1 MRIFVGTATATR
13 GGAMGA
19 PRRSVKA
26 RPADEWKGRLR
37 EDVLERVRTNRVA
50 ILSRARGEGASGASL
65 RDEVDIELRQILSEA
80 LGRASRGG
88 FASIS
93 IPPAGSNP
101 RACTTQ
107 SAAADAPGDPGDPG
121 YSRDRGLADS
131 RLPRAPPRASR
142 DSDDDGMWDD
152 GDVPLPPPR
161 ARRSL
166 TTWGE
171 AAGTGAL
178 SGVEYDE
185 LMAAMHL
192 SVEEELR
199 AEEAA
204 ALAREL
210 DRVESEE
217 ALNLDAALEN
227 LANWELDSAASGA
240 DDPAVLC
247 PVCRARRLLQ
257 TSGTIFCG
265 CGRFRL
271 SRRDGASD
279 GTEGRAHAESFG
291 LDHLRRRLEDAYDA
305 HAKEGCGNGN
315 LGFAVRDAFGAEVLY
330 AECPRCRFLEA
341 VM

>member
-1 MRIFVGTATATR
+1 
-13 GGAMGA
+13 MGA

-37 EDVLERVRTNRVA
+37 EDVLERVALTA
-50 ILSRARGEGASGASL
+50 SPFSLARGEGASGASL
-65 RDEVDIELRQILSEA
+65 RDEVDVELRQILSEA

-93 IPPAGSNP
+93 TPPAGANP
-101 RACTTQ
+101 CACTTQ

-271 SRRDGASD
+271 ARGRRIRS
-279 GTEGRAHAESFG
+279 EPRVEHAESFG
-291 LDHLRRRLEDAYDA
+291 SITCGVGWKTPTTRTRRKGGTKPGVR
-305 HAKEGCGNGN
+305 GSRRVRSGG
-315 LGFAVRDAFGAEVLY
+315 AVH
-330 AECPRCRFLEA
+330 AECPRAFLEA